1 MKPSSARGKINA
13 TRMRSQLIASV
24 PRGVTTGAPAGLT
37 CAFGTGVAADTAGVE
52 VVVAAGFT
60 VLLAGGGPKAN
71 PLEKVKT
78 NSTSTPI
85 TPSVVGKCSRLSESA
100 AGTRANCTNTNSGI
114 PHPSAL

>member
-52 VVVAAGFT
+52 VAVAAGFT
-60 VLLAGGGPKAN
+60 VLLAGGAAKAE
-71 PLEKVKT
+71 PLVKEKA
-78 NSTSTPI
+78 SCTSTP
-85 TPSVVGKCSRLSESA
+85 THTSVE
-100 AGTRANCTNTNSGI
+100 ANCNAV
-114 PHPSAL
+114 PEKA

>member
-52 VVVAAGFT
+52 VVITAGFT
-60 VLLAGGGPKAN
+60 ELPAGDAAKAEPLAKVKAN
-71 PLEKVKT
+71 SP
-78 NSTSTPI
+78 
-85 TPSVVGKCSRLSESA
+85 
-100 AGTRANCTNTNSGI
+100 
-114 PHPSAL
+114 PHPTHTNPLANPHPLPPIPRLTTN

>member
-60 VLLAGGGPKAN
+60 VLLAGDAAKAE
-71 PLEKVKT
+71 PLVKVKA
-78 NSTSTPI
+78 S
-85 TPSVVGKCSRLSESA
+85 
-100 AGTRANCTNTNSGI
+100 CTNTPNNPSGLAKC
-114 PHPSAL
+114 PGVSESSGG